1 MYTIRVF
8 YVIYAI
14 FNLFD
19 LTIRTHP
26 SKSHRPFF
34 APRSFPTRSLAWLTG
49 SLTISCFFIFLS
61 GCGVLSRKGSLETK
75 SPDTGDS
82 LSASVQTTTSCG
94 QTTQTGVDSQDAFWQ
109 LGTPCTT
116 GTNAGGYTVSSI
128 SYWVGTPV
136 SASFDLG
143 VYSSSSGTPSSLL
156 CSVSTG
162 TITPSSGW
170 NSVNISNC
178 PTLSAS
184 TTYWVGYITGSN
196 QIEQGTVSGNCPGV
210 SNHSTWANARLSGVS
225 LANPFPANT
234 QASTCYSLYMTLA
247 PTSGS
252 TVNSSQ
258 TTTSCGQ
265 TTQTGVDSQDAFWQ
279 LGTPCTTGTNTGGYT
294 VSSISY
300 WVGTPVS
307 ASFDLGVYSS
317 SSGTPS
323 SLLCSVSTGTIT
335 PSSGWNSVNISNCPT
350 LSASTTYWVGYITG
364 SNQIE
369 QGTVSGNCPG
379 ASNHSTWANARLSGV
394 SLANPF
400 PANTQASTCYSLYV
414 TLHPAVAGQAQAQ
427 AHQVNLTW
435 DAAKGSS
442 DLIVGYEIYRSTSG
456 NAQYQLLNLSVGAQT
471 NFTDSNVQSGVTYWY
486 YVIAVDSSGAQSP
499 PSNINEVSIP

>member
-82 LSASVQTTTSCG
+82 LSASV
-94 QTTQTGVDSQDAFWQ
+94 
-109 LGTPCTT
+109 
-116 GTNAGGYTVSSI
+116 
-128 SYWVGTPV
+128 
-136 SASFDLG
+136 
-143 VYSSSSGTPSSLL
+143 
-156 CSVSTG
+156 
-162 TITPSSGW
+162 
-170 NSVNISNC
+170 
-178 PTLSAS
+178 
-184 TTYWVGYITGSN
+184 
-196 QIEQGTVSGNCPGV
+196 
-210 SNHSTWANARLSGVS
+210 
-225 LANPFPANT
+225 
-234 QASTCYSLYMTLA
+234 
-247 PTSGS
+247 
-252 TVNSSQ
+252 Q